1 MADPNIIPYNPR
13 QGQFNPQK
21 SYRASGVRFWETASG
36 YARTFR
42 EATKKAVE
50 YVTSRNT
57 KAKYGGD
64 RAPIR
69 TKTKAETPKV
79 EYRHK
84 AANAP
89 TRKAAWFNKGKT
101 GTAGTLDNLTAPSK
115 GWRPTDAP
123 NRRLGL
129 SGTTPTKA
137 GGLKALFSRGGYGK
151 SPFSGP
157 LGWSSARLRGAK
169 EFVKNPGTRFEQS
182 LVLYVAHEVGKSVL
196 DWIGQSGAS
205 WRDSQSEVERKI
217 RNQKFDA
224 LGTIGGGIGGFAVK
238 LGGFGKDIGAGLTAG
253 LALLTG
259 NHSLAAATFRA
270 SDVYDDTAD
279 WISKGGG
286 ISSHPVVAWRDA
298 LARAPRAIKQAQQT
312 IRNNVKYE
320 VEKDIDRFVARNE
333 KRLALNGITASEFRE
348 EYFLDPYNANQLAK
362 IQNAHVMQIDENE
375 IVNSLYKRFRKQGK

>member
-1 MADPNIIPYNPR
+1 MADPSVKPYNSR

-42 EATKKAVE
+42 EATKRAVE

-57 KAKYGGD
+57 KAQYGGD
-64 RAPIR
+64 RAPVR
-69 TKTKAETPKV
+69 TRTKAETPKV

-84 AANAP
+84 ATSTP

-101 GTAGTLDNLTAPSK
+101 GNAGTLDNLTAPSK
-115 GWRPTDAP
+115 GWRPEDAP
-123 NRRLGL
+123 KRRLGIG
-129 SGTTPTKA
+129 GTTPTKS

-157 LGWSSARLRGAK
+157 LSWSSARVRGAK

-182 LVLYVAHEVGKSVL
+182 LVLYVAHEVAKSVL
-196 DWIGQSGAS
+196 DWIKESGAS

-217 RNQKFDA
+217 RNHKFDA
-224 LGTIGGGIGGFAVK
+224 LGAIGGGIGGFAVK
-238 LGGFGKDIGAGLTAG
+238 LGGFGKDILAGTTAG
-253 LALLTG
+253 IALLT
-259 NHSLAAATFRA
+259 NNNSLAAAAFRA

-298 LARAPRAIKQAQQT
+298 LERAPRAIRQARET
-312 IRNNVKYE
+312 AKNNVKFE
-320 VEKDIDRFVARNE
+320 VEKDVNRFIARNE
-333 KRLALNGITASEFRE
+333 RRLALNGITASEFRE

-362 IQNAHVMQIDENE
+362 IQNAYAAQIEEKD
-375 IVNSLYKRFRKQGK
+375 IIDALYKRFRSQGK